1 MKARIAATLRMA
13 NQNSNSPKF
22 FTPSRLI
29 AVKNSMNASAA
40 IGTGTTGQT
49 VASNPAA
56 PTASAAMTMTS
67 CTHHSQP
74 TVAPAVAP
82 MASAAYTEN
91 APLVGLAAAI
101 SPSAFI
107 TMITSA
113 PATR

>member
-1 MKARIAATLRMA
+1 M
-13 NQNSNSPKF
+13 
-22 FTPSRLI
+22 I

-40 IGTGTTGQT
+40 IGTGIAGHT
-49 VASNPAA
+49 VASRPAA
-56 PTASAAMTMTS
+56 PTASAAITITS

>member
-1 MKARIAATLRMA
+1 MKA
-13 NQNSNSPKF
+13 N
-22 FTPSRLI
+22 
-29 AVKNSMNASAA
+29 AA
-40 IGTGTTGQT
+40 IGTGTAGQT
-49 VASNPAA
+49 VASSPAA
-56 PTASAAMTMTS
+56 PTASAAITITS

-101 SPSAFI
+101 SPRAFI